1 MTEPP
6 DGWVGAP
13 GRHHAMR
20 IERYYNGLLGLSRPG
35 ANTPTIQEARK
46 DLRDAIKAR
55 FPVSMG

>member
-1 MTEPP
+1 
-6 DGWVGAP
+6 
-13 GRHHAMR
+13 MR